1 MYNPIST
8 RRCNFV
14 KKCVETSS
22 FVIMIR
28 RNKESQYSQFAIN
41 TVSDLIN
48 PEIERLFNGFWCK
61 LRSQL

>member
-1 MYNPIST
+1 
-8 RRCNFV
+8 
-14 KKCVETSS
+14 
-22 FVIMIR
+22 MIR

-61 LRSQL
+61 MRSQL